1 MSEQR
6 FPFRRLPDDICLK
19 VLKTTDYCE
28 MAGYSLVSK
37 KAHSM
42 VKSLRVPITRGK
54 ILVASSMEIRL
65 ITNDLREIDFNFKVP
80 ENDGEMTSLNDLPV
94 RVDVSMKKNLTDW
107 RGDKHLYV
115 INQSFDEPS
124 EKDIMYAENVLR
136 VFLPLVETVQLN
148 CVTLRKHFFVQHI
161 GMANLKRLDLK
172 SDHNVKFDDLLTLN
186 VEKLIINKAKNISL
200 RDLNRFFKL
209 WMKGSFPKLKFL
221 YVKEKTRTIPD
232 WNVLLKGLKAKEEEK
247 EMEELEEDEEEEEEE
262 PYVDTE
268 RKFKIKNCR
277 GVWAE
282 LTIDHYLNHKC
293 LVSLYIF
300 NS

>member
-107 RGDKHLYV
+107 RGDKV
-115 INQSFDEPS
+115 NWSNQGMSFEQW
-124 EKDIMYAENVLR
+124 I
-136 VFLPLVETVQLN
+136 
-148 CVTLRKHFFVQHI
+148 QHI
-161 GMANLKRLDLK
+161 
-172 SDHNVKFDDLLTLN
+172 SSIFHNEGPIPSCFI
-186 VEKLIINKAKNISL
+186 LIMQ
-200 RDLNRFFKL
+200 D
-209 WMKGSFPKLKFL
+209 
-221 YVKEKTRTIPD
+221 
-232 WNVLLKGLKAKEEEK
+232 
-247 EMEELEEDEEEEEEE
+247 
-262 PYVDTE
+262 
-268 RKFKIKNCR
+268 
-277 GVWAE
+277 
-282 LTIDHYLNHKC
+282 
-293 LVSLYIF
+293 
-300 NS
+300 